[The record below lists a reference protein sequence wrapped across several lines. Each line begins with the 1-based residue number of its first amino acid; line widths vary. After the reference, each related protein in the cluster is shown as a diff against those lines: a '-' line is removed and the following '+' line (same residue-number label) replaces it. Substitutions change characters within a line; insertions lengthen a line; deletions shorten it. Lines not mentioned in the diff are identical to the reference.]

1 VSASH
6 ITAYVI
12 ALLTVAGILVRPWRV
27 PEWAFAVGGALLLL
41 LTGALDSPHAWRAAL
56 SGWEVYLFLVGVLT
70 LAELARVHGVFAW
83 LSAFILRAARGSRS
97 RLFGIVFGVG
107 VVVTA
112 TLSNDTTVILL
123 TPAIVAL
130 LERIDAPPLPYLYAC
145 AFVAN
150 AASYALPVG
159 NPANL
164 VVYGAALPALLPWLA
179 VFGISAL
186 VAIIVTFLSLRF
198 ALRRDLHGSF
208 FVSRD
213 DPRLS
218 RAGRGALTAVGA
230 SACILIVGSAFG
242 FSIGITAFICAVI
255 CMLGVTLV
263 DRGTLRQVCTQVPW
277 SIVPL
282 VAGLFVVV
290 AALDRAGA
298 LTATQHAL
306 RSVAA
311 LPSPGASLA
320 LAGATAIACN
330 VFNNLPIALFAG
342 AALRHTHLIPQ
353 LSRAV
358 LVAIDLSPNLSL
370 TGSLATLLWL
380 IVVRREGIRV
390 SPWHFF
396 GLGAIVTIPSLPL
409 AVLAIR

>member
-1 VSASH
+1 VSVPN
-6 ITAYVI
+6 ITAYLI
-12 ALLTVAGILVRPWRV
+12 ALSMVAGILLRPWRL

-41 LTGALDSPHAWRAAL
+41 CTGAVDPTHAWSAAL
-56 SGWEVYLFLVGVLT
+56 SGWEVYLFLAGVLT

-83 LSAFILRAARGSRS
+83 LSAFILHAANRSRS
-97 RLFGIVFGVG
+97 RLFGIVFAVG

-130 LERIDAPPLPYLYAC
+130 LARVDAPPLPYLYAC

-164 VVYGAALPALLPWLA
+164 VVYGAALPALVPWLTD
-179 VFGISAL
+179 FGMSAL

-198 ALRRDLHGSF
+198 ALRRDLRGR
-208 FVSRD
+208 FVVVLD

-218 RAGRGALTAVGA
+218 RAGRVALVVVGA

-242 FSIGITAFICAVI
+242 VSIGITAFTCAIFSV
-255 CMLGVTLV
+255 LGVTFV
-263 DRGTLRQVCTQVPW
+263 DRRTLRDVGAQVPW

-282 VAGLFVVV
+282 VAGLFIMV

-306 RSVAA
+306 QSVAA
-311 LPSPGASLA
+311 LPSPSASLA

-342 AALRHTHLIPQ
+342 AALHHAHVAPQ

-358 LVAIDLSPNLSL
+358 LVAIDLGPNLSL

-380 IVVRREGIRV
+380 IVVRREGIRI

-396 GLGAIVTIPSLPL
+396 GVGAIVTIPALAL
-409 AVLAIR
+409 AVLAIP